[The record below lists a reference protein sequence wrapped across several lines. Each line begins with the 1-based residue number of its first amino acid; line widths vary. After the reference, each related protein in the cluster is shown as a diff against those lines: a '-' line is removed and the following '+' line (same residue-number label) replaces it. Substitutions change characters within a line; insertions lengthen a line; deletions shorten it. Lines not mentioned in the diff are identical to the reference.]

1 MRFPGLFDM
10 LEVNHWTSLD
20 TNIPKRKTK
29 ILGREIAT
37 ERSTKSGQN
46 TEEIYFSKWTHSDK
60 LPFLVPVIWVSKS
73 RDTLKRINLQE
84 DENENE
90 VGGTP
95 VVRSERLAERK
106 LDLLSNAQKLLQQKQ
121 IRKCPYQMNLKL
133 QNVRLFSLCCQNRI
147 NATEE
152 QLKNAYLTYYL
163 EQRYQQICQQIES
176 SATSNEFLIVALILV
191 YHSKGSKAPTTF
203 RDNLTWICLANDFLY
218 FLQYLYIV

>member
-37 ERSTKSGQN
+37 ERSTKSGRN
-46 TEEIYFSKWTHSDK
+46 TEEIYFSKWIHSDK
-60 LPFLVPVIWVSKS
+60 LPFLVPVIWVSKR

-106 LDLLSNAQKLLQQKQ
+106 LDLLSNVQKLLQQKQ
-121 IRKCPYQMNLKL
+121 I
-133 QNVRLFSLCCQNRI
+133 
-147 NATEE
+147 
-152 QLKNAYLTYYL
+152 
-163 EQRYQQICQQIES
+163 
-176 SATSNEFLIVALILV
+176 
-191 YHSKGSKAPTTF
+191 
-203 RDNLTWICLANDFLY
+203 
-218 FLQYLYIV
+218 